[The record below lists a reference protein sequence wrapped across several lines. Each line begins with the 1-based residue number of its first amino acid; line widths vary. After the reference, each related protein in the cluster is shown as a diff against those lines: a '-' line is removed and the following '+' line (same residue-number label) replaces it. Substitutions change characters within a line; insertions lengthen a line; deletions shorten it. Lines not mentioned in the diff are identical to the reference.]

1 MGRWHAALFSFSRK
15 QQRASSSRR
24 RCEVSY
30 TLHAVQTRLT
40 TGGQHL
46 QRCPHF
52 LTPAEVAAWL
62 KTTISAVYAK
72 AERGT
77 LPGATRLGRR
87 LYFIRAELLAYVE
100 QGRVS
105 QSGGPGGGT

>member
-1 MGRWHAALFSFSRK
+1 MRSSLHVARRTNEPDQRRQAGPSLPAL
-15 QQRASSSRR
+15 
-24 RCEVSY
+24 
-30 TLHAVQTRLT
+30 
-40 TGGQHL
+40 
-46 QRCPHF
+46 

>member
-1 MGRWHAALFSFSRK
+1 MVHDNIRGDRADGVMPALM
-15 QQRASSSRR
+15 
-24 RCEVSY
+24 
-30 TLHAVQTRLT
+30 T
-40 TGGQHL
+40 TH
-46 QRCPHF
+46 
-52 LTPAEVAAWL
+52 EVAAWL

-77 LPGATRLGRR
+77 LPGAVRLGRR
-87 LYFIRAELLAYVE
+87 LYFIRAELLAYVQ

>member
-1 MGRWHAALFSFSRK
+1 MRSRHHSARVFNEPHKRPVGPSLPAL
-15 QQRASSSRR
+15 
-24 RCEVSY
+24 
-30 TLHAVQTRLT
+30 
-40 TGGQHL
+40 
-46 QRCPHF
+46 
-52 LTPAEVAAWL
+52 LTPPEVAAWL

-77 LPGATRLGRR
+77 LPGAVRLGRR

>member
-1 MGRWHAALFSFSRK
+1 MGSPLHVARRPNEPDRRQAVGPSLPAL
-15 QQRASSSRR
+15 
-24 RCEVSY
+24 
-30 TLHAVQTRLT
+30 
-40 TGGQHL
+40 
-46 QRCPHF
+46 
-52 LTPAEVAAWL
+52 LTPDDVAAWL

-72 AERGT
+72 AERGS

>member
-1 MGRWHAALFSFSRK
+1 MRTPLLVPRRTNEPDQRRPVGPSLPAL
-15 QQRASSSRR
+15 
-24 RCEVSY
+24 
-30 TLHAVQTRLT
+30 
-40 TGGQHL
+40 
-46 QRCPHF
+46 

-87 LYFIRAELLAYVE
+87 LYFLRSELVEFIE

>member
-1 MGRWHAALFSFSRK
+1 MRSPLRVARGRRTNEHDQRSVAPSLPAL
-15 QQRASSSRR
+15 
-24 RCEVSY
+24 
-30 TLHAVQTRLT
+30 
-40 TGGQHL
+40 
-46 QRCPHF
+46 

-62 KTTISAVYAK
+62 KITISAVYAK

-105 QSGGPGGGT
+105 PSGGPGGGTSD

>member
-1 MGRWHAALFSFSRK
+1 MSAAPALP
-15 QQRASSSRR
+15 
-24 RCEVSY
+24 E
-30 TLHAVQTRLT
+30 L
-40 TGGQHL
+40 
-46 QRCPHF
+46 
-52 LTPAEVAAWL
+52 LTPREVAVWL
-62 KTTISAVYAK
+62 KTTVQAVYAK

-87 LYFIRAELLAYVE
+87 LYFLRAELVDFVQ

>member
-1 MGRWHAALFSFSRK
+1 MGSPLRIAARTNEPD
-15 QQRASSSRR
+15 RR
-24 RCEVSY
+24 RPAGPS
-30 TLHAVQTRLT
+30 LPAL
-40 TGGQHL
+40 
-46 QRCPHF
+46 

-62 KTTISAVYAK
+62 KKTISAVYAK

-87 LYFIRAELLAYVE
+87 LYFTRAELLAYVE
-100 QGRVS
+100 QRRVS

>member
-1 MGRWHAALFSFSRK
+1 MRSPLHVARRPNEPNHHPTLVPPTLPAL
-15 QQRASSSRR
+15 
-24 RCEVSY
+24 
-30 TLHAVQTRLT
+30 
-40 TGGQHL
+40 
-46 QRCPHF
+46 

>member
-1 MGRWHAALFSFSRK
+1 MRSPLRVARNPNEPHQRGAPSPSLPAL
-15 QQRASSSRR
+15 
-24 RCEVSY
+24 
-30 TLHAVQTRLT
+30 
-40 TGGQHL
+40 
-46 QRCPHF
+46 

-72 AERGT
+72 AERGS

>member
-1 MGRWHAALFSFSRK
+1 MRSPLHDARRTTDPDQRRPTGPSLPAL
-15 QQRASSSRR
+15 
-24 RCEVSY
+24 
-30 TLHAVQTRLT
+30 
-40 TGGQHL
+40 
-46 QRCPHF
+46 

>member
-1 MGRWHAALFSFSRK
+1 MRSPLHVARRTNEPDQRQAVGPTLPAL
-15 QQRASSSRR
+15 
-24 RCEVSY
+24 
-30 TLHAVQTRLT
+30 
-40 TGGQHL
+40 
-46 QRCPHF
+46 

>member
-1 MGRWHAALFSFSRK
+1 MRTPLHVARRPNAPDQGPP
-15 QQRASSSRR
+15 ASS
-24 RCEVSY
+24 
-30 TLHAVQTRLT
+30 TLPPL
-40 TGGQHL
+40 
-46 QRCPHF
+46 

-87 LYFIRAELLAYVE
+87 LYFIRADLLAYVE

>member
-1 MGRWHAALFSFSRK
+1 MRSPVHVARRPNEPDRRQAVGPSLPAL
-15 QQRASSSRR
+15 
-24 RCEVSY
+24 
-30 TLHAVQTRLT
+30 
-40 TGGQHL
+40 
-46 QRCPHF
+46 

-72 AERGT
+72 AERGS
-77 LPGATRLGRR
+77 LPGAVRIGRR
-87 LYFIRAELLAYVE
+87 LYFLRSELLEFVE

>member
-1 MGRWHAALFSFSRK
+1 MRSTPHAARRTIEPD
-15 QQRASSSRR
+15 QRRPVGPSLPA
-24 RCEVSY
+24 
-30 TLHAVQTRLT
+30 L
-40 TGGQHL
+40 
-46 QRCPHF
+46 